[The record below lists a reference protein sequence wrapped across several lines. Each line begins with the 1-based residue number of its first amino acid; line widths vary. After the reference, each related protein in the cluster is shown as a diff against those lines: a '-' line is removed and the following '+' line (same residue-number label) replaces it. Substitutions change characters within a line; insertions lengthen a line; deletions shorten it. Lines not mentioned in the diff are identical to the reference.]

1 MASQQASAHQHDGT
15 YEDGNY
21 VDTVMD
27 APRFASLA
35 VTCYAICTVFA
46 AGGVWLGCIGAALT
60 SICVAPL
67 FNLSLRA
74 EGRVIQE
81 ATPENA
87 TQSSYIFTEASIR
100 ELENMRD
107 EEYSLV
113 GRIVHRGIDMWT
125 EDVEDLVYVAQVLSE
140 RQGLLMLL
148 LGGISSLVLA
158 LVAGLDDMNVIK
170 ALFFSVTCYGITTV
184 LVARSAL
191 RNGNQTNLCDGKPKL
206 TSAEVMQII
215 EAVHEEDFV
224 RNDELDYCDLPCLR
238 NMLNS
243 RKLMSQDAVT
253 GTEVSECMSQDLE
266 TTKKNLI
273 AALKLRRK
281 CSDSCC
287 VCLDEFIPG
296 DRIRVLPGCSH
307 EFHNKCIDEWAR
319 TFAVNKMRIHH
330 HVKSGN
336 PSCPLCKTIIGNI
349 QPCAPT

>member
-1 MASQQASAHQHDGT
+1 MFVVPSIASRRASDTRSYTRKCYSIVVHIHRSF
-15 YEDGNY
+15 YENWK
-21 VDTVMD
+21 
-27 APRFASLA
+27 
-35 VTCYAICTVFA
+35 ICEMKNILSSEGLST
-46 AGGVWLGCIGAALT
+46 GALT
-60 SICVAPL
+60 CGLKTSRTSC
-67 FNLSLRA
+67 
-74 EGRVIQE
+74 
-81 ATPENA
+81 
-87 TQSSYIFTEASIR
+87 
-100 ELENMRD
+100 
-107 EEYSLV
+107 
-113 GRIVHRGIDMWT
+113 
-125 EDVEDLVYVAQVLSE
+125 VAQVLSE

-238 NMLNS
+238 NILNS

-319 TFAVNKMRIHH
+319 TFAVNKKRIHH